1 MLMLSR
7 RQFLGLTGGAAITGA
22 AAWAGFLRKDSDSD
36 SGSRLADTRPRVLV
50 VVQMSGGNDALNTVI
65 PHDGRYHGLRPNLGI
80 PDDKLVALSGETSVG
95 LHPALQPLGGMWDA
109 HQLAV
114 LPCVGFSTDSR
125 SHFDSLDVWWTASPD
140 HKLKTGWI
148 GRWLDATGAAVDNP
162 LVAISLGGGAVP
174 ALASERSQSTA
185 INDLNAFRLMA
196 PSGSDQARLAQA
208 FAATASPALTDPLAV
223 QAQTSVTA
231 ALRAV
236 DVLSKAGADT
246 TVEGD
251 PPGTEPTG
259 PLSSGLSAA
268 ANLIDL
274 DLGTRVLLVSGT
286 GFDTHANQLNE
297 HAQLLDDL
305 AKGVSSF
312 FSTLQKKGHAD
323 RVLLVTTSEFGRR
336 AAENG
341 STGTDHG
348 LGGVHFL
355 AGPGAQ
361 GGLHGTVDL
370 GQLSDGD
377 LPVQTDTRSL
387 YAAALDWLGGPSS
400 DVLDGYKDDLHL
412 VNA

>member
-1 MLMLSR
+1 L
-7 RQFLGLTGGAAITGA
+7 AIA
-22 AAWAGFLRKDSDSD
+22 
-36 SGSRLADTRPRVLV
+36 
-50 VVQMSGGNDALNTVI
+50 
-65 PHDGRYHGLRPNLGI
+65 
-80 PDDKLVALSGETSVG
+80 DDKLLALSGETSVG
-95 LHPALQPLGGMWDA
+95 LHPALQPLGAMWDA
-109 HQLAV
+109 RQLAI
-114 LPCVGFSTDSR
+114 LPCVGFATDSR

-140 HKLKTGWI
+140 HKQKTGWI

-185 INDLNAFRLMA
+185 INDLNAFKLMA
-196 PSGSDQARLAQA
+196 PSGSDEARLAEA
-208 FAATASPALTDPLAV
+208 FAATASPASTDPLV
-223 QAQTSVTA
+223 SQAQTSVTA

-246 TVEGD
+246 AVEGD

-259 PLSSGLSAA
+259 PLTSGLSAA

-274 DLGTRVLLVSGT
+274 DLGTRVLLVSAA

-297 HAQLLDDL
+297 HEQLLDDL
-305 AKGVSSF
+305 AKGVSGF
-312 FSTLQKKGHAD
+312 FSALQKKGHAD

-341 STGTDHG
+341 SAGTDHG

-355 AGPGAQ
+355 AGPGVQ
-361 GGLHGTVDL
+361 GGLHGTVDIAHL
-370 GQLSDGD
+370 TDGD

-400 DVLDGYKDDLHL
+400 EILDGYKDDLHL
-412 VNA
+412 VNT